1 MFIIH
6 HTHLPLGLGGEGDG
20 EGGVSHQSYSAKTPF
35 NGLKGDGDINI
46 PAVSE
51 LSKSNN
57 KHNCL

>member
-1 MFIIH
+1 MEKGVFLIH
-6 HTHLPLGLGGEGDG
+6 YTVLKP
-20 EGGVSHQSYSAKTPF
+20 PF